1 MNKTTVLGSRLVL
14 GNLWKTIPLVLFV
27 CVNFAQ
33 PTWAQQKEQM
43 LRRTVTV
50 TGRKV
55 ETIPATLA
63 EIVLSVELQAKTA
76 QQAQQEVAR
85 RSSAVV
91 SLLKTRKVEK
101 LRTTSVTLNPVYSYQ
116 NNVQRLIGYS
126 ASNTVSFLTAAADA
140 GSILDEAVRTG
151 ATQISIIGFV
161 PTDEGIAQ
169 AQKQALKEAALQAQ
183 QQANAVFSALGLQAK
198 EVVSIQINS
207 ADSVPPPRPLYRAE
221 TVKLPQQDF
230 STSPVEAGEQ
240 QVEASVTL
248 EISY

>member
-33 PTWAQQKEQM
+33 PTWAQQKEKM
-43 LRRTVTV
+43 LRTLTV

-63 EIVLSVELQAKTA
+63 QIVLGVELQAKTA

-91 SLLKTRKVEK
+91 SLLKSRKVEK
-101 LRTTSVTLNPVYSYQ
+101 LQTTSITLNPVYSYKD
-116 NNVQRLIGYS
+116 NVQRLSGYS
-126 ASNTVSFLTAAADA
+126 ASNTVSFRIAARDA
-140 GSILDEAVRTG
+140 GSLLDEAVQAG
-151 ATQISIIGFV
+151 ATQISSISFV
-161 PTDEGIAQ
+161 ATDEAIAQ
-169 AQKQALKEAALQAQ
+169 AQKQALKEATLQAQ

-207 ADSVPPPRPLYRAE
+207 AGSVPPPRPLYRAE
-221 TVKLPQQDF
+221 TVKLAQQDF